1 MDGRVPDARVRYA
14 PGRAPRDAIA
24 VARDAW
30 PAWHRATVTT
40 AGTRDT
46 MLFDPDNPV
55 VQLCAAGMAVD
66 GDADAASALFAQAW
80 DARRDD
86 FDASVAAHFVA
97 RHQRTPECT
106 LEWNVRA
113 VEHAEVLTDGRA
125 SQLLPSLY
133 LNLGDAYRALGRH
146 AEASSAAQRA
156 SDALTQLPPGGYRDF
171 VALGIARLHA
181 RLAEPR

>member
-1 MDGRVPDARVRYA
+1 
-14 PGRAPRDAIA
+14 
-24 VARDAW
+24 
-30 PAWHRATVTT
+30 
-40 AGTRDT
+40 

-66 GDADAASALFAQAW
+66 GDADAASALFARAW

-97 RHQRTPECT
+97 RHQPTPELT

-113 VEHAEVLTDGRA
+113 VQHAEAVTDGRA
-125 SQLLPSLY
+125 NELLASLY
-133 LNLGDAYRALGRH
+133 LNLGDAYRIVGQLT
-146 AEASSAAQRA
+146 EASSAAQKA
-156 SDALTQLPPGGYRDF
+156 SDAVAHLPLGGYRDF
-171 VALGIARLHA
+171 VVLGIERLHS